1 MTNMYKLRNEM
12 VYRDGQRVSL
22 FWSFSFWCGI
32 IAELMLISSMVRSRL
47 RTGFQVKKVEYFS
60 NVLFRIR
67 V

>member
-1 MTNMYKLRNEM
+1 MYKLRNEM

-47 RTGFQVKKVEYFS
+47 RTGFQVKKS
-60 NVLFRIR
+60 GVLQ
-67 V
+67 